1 MKKVKMIELYNS
13 VGTLNKVLEE
23 KMPLKTTTKIHSLI
37 KEINNHLKN
46 SESTRTELLQKHGRK
61 NKNGEYNVPDSKKE
75 KFMEELNST
84 LFEKE
89 VELYSPLL
97 KIEDFDEKFL
107 ISASD
112 FSMISYLVE
121 E

>member
-13 VGTLNKVLEE
+13 VGTLNKILEE

-37 KEINNHLKN
+37 KEINTHLKN
-46 SESTRTELLQKHGRK
+46 SESVRTELLEKYGKK
-61 NKNGEYNVPDSKKE
+61 NKNGEYNVPDNKKE
-75 KFMEELNST
+75 AFMDELNTT
-84 LFEKE
+84 LFQKE
-89 VELYSPLL
+89 IELYSPLL
-97 KIEDFDEKFL
+97 KVEDFNENFL

-112 FSMISYLVE
+112 FSLISYLVE